1 MSGASKPLHMPAC
14 ELKLQDPAFHICEG
28 HAIMLTTSRLDAAN
42 IDPAQAVS
50 IADVDVAQAASDP
63 SHTDII
69 RLTAYDAAKSAL
81 AELHRVDEVKSIH
94 DKAVA
99 MQVYAQQAKDRDLID
114 HATDIRMRAEIRA
127 GELLAEMKMRGERQ
141 KPGDNP
147 RGVNSSRP
155 TIKINR
161 HRRDQDTII
170 ALAEAGRTAE
180 GRTGR

>member
-1 MSGASKPLHMPAC
+1 MLVSKEAAAAGALSARRPGHQSISRALQAPAYRHMSGHRSHLIC
-14 ELKLQDPAFHICEG
+14 QRGSKLQDPAFHICEG
-28 HAIMLTTSRLDAAN
+28 HAHADQPPRRRH

-114 HATDIRMRAEIRA
+114 HADGHPHA
-127 GELLAEMKMRGERQ
+127 
-141 KPGDNP
+141 
-147 RGVNSSRP
+147 
-155 TIKINR
+155 
-161 HRRDQDTII
+161 RRDQGWRV
-170 ALAEAGRTAE
+170 AG
-180 GRTGR
+180 

>member
-1 MSGASKPLHMPAC
+1 MSGHRSHSYASVR
-14 ELKLQDPAFHICEG
+14 LKLQDPAFHICEG
-28 HAIMLTTSRLDAAN
+28 HAHADQPPRRRH

-99 MQVYAQQAKDRDLID
+99 MQVYAQQAKDRNLID

-155 TIKINR
+155 LPLKLTDIGVTKTQSSR
-161 HRRDQDTII
+161 WQKLA
-170 ALAEAGRTAE
+170 ALPE